1 MKLIESNRMVHQ
13 QFEMLIKPLR
23 EELWRF
29 CTYITGSVWDGEDLF
44 QETLIKAYGMLHQRY
59 HPTNPKSYLYRV
71 ATNTWIDQCRKMKLK
86 LGELTEE
93 IIMAEDETDSLEVED
108 ALYSIASILPPRQAI
123 AILLIDVF
131 QFKADEIA
139 GMLNTTRGGVYA
151 SVQRAR
157 ATLANNAAQ
166 HSTVASHFTH
176 SQDRKIIK
184 SYIEAFNRGDIET
197 LISLFS
203 DQALNETTPGFQEY
217 SKDEMKS
224 GSLQSGSLGAIYAE
238 ERTLWGREVIITL
251 ARTDNGIALHDVQFQ
266 ETENGKI
273 VCHKSYF
280 FCKEFLFA
288 AAKELDIPIQLKK
301 PPVNW
306 IN

>member
-224 GSLQSGSLGAIYAE
+224 GSLQGGSLDAIYAE

-301 PPVNW
+301 LPVNW